1 MHGCY
6 TQNIE
11 VWFSLFL
18 VRTSIGIGHVVGTI
32 IPQYENKELITEGLS
47 ILTQWNPDWKPRF
60 FMMDKSSVELGPV
73 AAVHPQCFRLLC
85 DFHRAQ
91 AVKMWVN
98 KGTNGVHPTDKAL
111 VITSTGVSPST
122 HESSGAAKCIVA
134 ARLLYHLQYP
144 VLFKSSAR
152 DLAPEITKFDHVSS
166 NPGTVSPRSQ

>member
-32 IPQYENKELITEGLS
+32 IPQYENEELITEGLS

-111 VITSTGVSPST
+111 VTDAFRRLAYATTGKLWNT
-122 HESSGAAKCIVA
+122 IDNKTMCDA
-134 ARLLYHLQYP
+134 YH
-144 VLFKSSAR
+144 FC
-152 DLAPEITKFDHVSS
+152 
-166 NPGTVSPRSQ
+166 N

>member
-32 IPQYENKELITEGLS
+32 IPQYENEELITEGLS

-85 DFHRAQ
+85 DFHCAQ

-111 VITSTGVSPST
+111 VTDAFRRLAYATTGKLWNT
-122 HESSGAAKCIVA
+122 IDNKTMCDAYNFC
-134 ARLLYHLQYP
+134 
-144 VLFKSSAR
+144 
-152 DLAPEITKFDHVSS
+152 
-166 NPGTVSPRSQ
+166 N

>member
-18 VRTSIGIGHVVGTI
+18 VVRTSIGIGRVVGTI
-32 IPQYENKELITEGLS
+32 IPQYENEELITEGLS

-73 AAVHPQCFRLLC
+73 AAIHPQCFPLLC

-91 AVKMWVN
+91 AVEMWVN
-98 KGTNGVHPTDKAL
+98 EGTNGVHPTDKAL
-111 VITSTGVSPST
+111 VTDAFRRLAYATTGKLWNTIDNKTMSDAYKV
-122 HESSGAAKCIVA
+122 C
-134 ARLLYHLQYP
+134 
-144 VLFKSSAR
+144 
-152 DLAPEITKFDHVSS
+152 
-166 NPGTVSPRSQ
+166 N

>member
-18 VRTSIGIGHVVGTI
+18 VVRTSIGIGRVVGTI
-32 IPQYENKELITEGLS
+32 IPQYENEELITEGLS

-73 AAVHPQCFRLLC
+73 AAIHPQCFRLLC

-91 AVKMWVN
+91 AVEMWVN

-111 VITSTGVSPST
+111 VTEAFRRLAYATTGKLWNTIDNKTMSD
-122 HESSGAAKCIVA
+122 A
-134 ARLLYHLQYP
+134 Y
-144 VLFKSSAR
+144 
-152 DLAPEITKFDHVSS
+152 KFC
-166 NPGTVSPRSQ
+166 N